1 MNENKSKSKR
11 IAFYVIC
18 GAMLGLPYLY
28 KLIRLIPQL
37 IETVPDFLEV
47 FTCIGYTA
55 LVAVS
60 LAVAYKFNETL
71 WVRIIGVYGVVS
83 LVITVLS
90 MIFGV
95 LESFE
100 VFTVLFTLV
109 SAPYVGI
116 NSPVSIMVLM
126 MLITAASYITLSRMP
141 IKKQ

>member
-1 MNENKSKSKR
+1 MNESKLKSKK
-11 IAFYVIC
+11 AVFYVVC
-18 GAMLGLPYLY
+18 GAVLGLPYLY
-28 KLIRLIPQL
+28 KLIKLIPQL
-37 IETVPDFLEV
+37 IATVPDFFEV
-47 FTCIGYTA
+47 FTCVGYTA
-55 LVAVS
+55 LIAVS

-116 NSPVSIMVLM
+116 DSPVSIMVLM
-126 MLITAASYITLSRMP
+126 MLITAASYITLSKMP
-141 IKKQ
+141 SKKQ